1 MYIKLQF
8 FLQVIKPFVICMMM
22 MFFLQMSG
30 FNVMVFYCVTIFH
43 KSGST
48 IQPNLAS
55 IIGRSFYY
63 KNKKKIIQIYDITES
78 SVFSGL
84 CPGVVLLCG
93 FGGGVQARQ
102 VSHYTFKY
110 L

>member
-1 MYIKLQF
+1 MNKSQENKFIKLQF

-55 IIGRSFYY
+55 IIGRSRRLSSFYY
-63 KNKKKIIQIYDITES
+63 
-78 SVFSGL
+78 
-84 CPGVVLLCG
+84 
-93 FGGGVQARQ
+93 
-102 VSHYTFKY
+102 
-110 L
+110 